1 MGWSL
6 AWWHN
11 YKWATYRI
19 LLLFGPDFVAPLFHT
34 LFPDRN
40 FDVRK
45 MSVPSATAI
54 LSYIRLSYPAVKA
67 QLADA
72 IKLGNAV
79 LPAQMVLLQ
88 NLQDLFEYFIP
99 IVSCCFFILFAV
111 CLCLLFCLCFHRF
124 LKCLFQSVNLYICF
138 CHYSSMISMV
148 LFAYCIL
155 FFYFFRCMTTT

>member
-19 LLLFGPDFVAPLFHT
+19 LLVFGPDFVAPLFHR

-45 MSVPSATAI
+45 MSVPSATAL
-54 LSYIRLSYPAVKA
+54 LSYMRLSYPAVKV

-79 LPAQMVLLQ
+79 NPVQMVLLK
-88 NLQDLFEYFIP
+88 NLHDMFEYFIP
-99 IVSCCFFILFAV
+99 IVSYFCSIQFSVGLYLFYLLCC
-111 CLCLLFCLCFHRF
+111 HRF
-124 LKCLFQSVNLYICF
+124 LKCVILSCFNNLFV
-138 CHYSSMISMV
+138 V
-148 LFAYCIL
+148 LFESIFWVRICADNFYSL
-155 FFYFFRCMTTT
+155 FC